1 MDTWNHAILSAVPG
15 TGPRPDTDELEELL
29 ARTTSHSTLERL
41 VADAGY
47 DSEANHRLAR
57 EEHGIRSIIP
67 PELGRPSPS
76 GKPPAGKYRRQMK
89 QRFDWKTYHRRSQVE
104 TVISMLKRNLGDW
117 VRGMTYWSRCREL
130 QLKAITHNIM
140 IVYFW
145 VFYRA
150 TLSPLRLFLICL
162 QASTFIVCACIL
174 LAIVITTEVM
184 IN

>member
-1 MDTWNHAILSAVPG
+1 
-15 TGPRPDTDELEELL
+15 
-29 ARTTSHSTLERL
+29 
-41 VADAGY
+41 
-47 DSEANHRLAR
+47 
-57 EEHGIRSIIP
+57 
-67 PELGRPSPS
+67 
-76 GKPPAGKYRRQMK
+76 MK

-150 TLSPLRLFLICL
+150 NLSRLI
-162 QASTFIVCACIL
+162 SCA
-174 LAIVITTEVM
+174 A
-184 IN
+184 